1 MNIIVL
7 KYTLKVWLFSF
18 ILSIPITIASIRAF
32 GIHYKEV
39 ETFMYNYY
47 ELMFF
52 ALGRML
58 AIGIPFLLSFI
69 VVNEFLNRKY
79 TNSKQIK
86 KMLTGIGV
94 LILGILFFGFSND
107 LLFLMLSIA
116 DALPVVFVLLIIVFI
131 WIFKLNKTAVKV
143 EMDHIL
149 DA

>member
-131 WIFKLNKTAVKV
+131 WIFKLTHSPSKV